1 MPEVHVVAFDVGT
14 EAEALYTTQVGLSGA
29 FVAFA
34 SRPSAVAL
42 GAAVEK
48 QLGRKATVSGVP
60 PLALLL
66 LAQEAGYT
74 VHVVP
79 PGVAFDAPT
88 DVRDDTGRCAAGM
101 QSDETDPYTRAAQ
114 QRAAEA
120 VRRAM
125 LIGLSRLQG
134 AIAAATYGDDA
145 TPAASYHDD
154 DSDAG
159 TTMPAAASAVALAL
173 RRISRAKLEALFAA
187 PQSQTGG
194 ESGQQ

>member
-1 MPEVHVVAFDVGT
+1 LPEVHVVAFDVGT

-48 QLGRKATVSGVP
+48 QLGREATVSGVP

-88 DVRDDTGRCAAGM
+88 DVRDDTGRAAAGM
-101 QSDETDPYTRAAQ
+101 QSDEMDPYTRAAQ

-125 LIGLSRLQG
+125 LLSLSRLQG

-145 TPAASYHDD
+145 TPPAASYHDD

-187 PQSQTGG
+187 PQSQTG